1 MVTRGRLP
9 EDFLGEIDAP
19 PDLPPVSEQ
28 DTLSSGESLLQ
39 RFHGHSNSSD
49 GAGLGVADVDGDGS
63 LDVVLL
69 SYDDPGNDDGRDNRF
84 KLHLIRSGAEF

>member
-28 DTLSSGESLLQ
+28 DTLRE
-39 RFHGHSNSSD
+39 R
-49 GAGLGVADVDGDGS
+49 VIC
-63 LDVVLL
+63 
-69 SYDDPGNDDGRDNRF
+69 GNMD
-84 KLHLIRSGAEF
+84 S